1 MSIESKSLNNF
12 DISLIR
18 LSKLMFLLIPLSL
31 VIGPAPSDIIISLLG
46 IFFIFFSI
54 KFNLYHFYK
63 NKFFII
69 FFIFCCYLIINS
81 LFSENIFLS
90 LESSLFYFRF
100 GLFSLCVI
108 FLIEFDK
115 KIINQFFYS
124 LLITLTIVI
133 CDGFIQF
140 FFDFNSIGI
149 ERPNEFR
156 LTGFFDE
163 ERILGSYVAR
173 LTPLLLALFIY
184 SDNYSKYKVISLYL
198 FLVLADII
206 VYLSGERTSFF
217 LISLATVL
225 FLLSVSK
232 FRFIRLIAFISSI
245 MVIVFITALSPN
257 MKERMIDKPL
267 ESSNILSDEENLI
280 FSKSHNEIYKSAF
293 EMFLDKPIF
302 GHGPKMFREK
312 CLDYYYS
319 IHSCNTHPHNT
330 YLQLLSETGILGFL
344 FIFIIFI
351 LISFIIIKQTFINM
365 FYSTSKKLTISNYQI
380 CLYITIFLS
389 LWPFSPSFNFF
400 NNYISII
407 YFLPIGF
414 ILHEMK
420 IFNFNL
426 K

>member
-1 MSIESKSLNNF
+1 M
-12 DISLIR
+12 
-18 LSKLMFLLIPLSL
+18 
-31 VIGPAPSDIIISLLG
+31 
-46 IFFIFFSI
+46 
-54 KFNLYHFYK
+54 
-63 NKFFII
+63 
-69 FFIFCCYLIINS
+69 
-81 LFSENIFLS
+81 
-90 LESSLFYFRF
+90 
-100 GLFSLCVI
+100 
-108 FLIEFDK
+108 
-115 KIINQFFYS
+115 
-124 LLITLTIVI
+124 
-133 CDGFIQF
+133 
-140 FFDFNSIGI
+140 
-149 ERPNEFR
+149 
-156 LTGFFDE
+156 
-163 ERILGSYVAR
+163 
-173 LTPLLLALFIY
+173 FIY